1 MRFIRKRAFSSY
13 YLDQAQANP
22 PQTGGQAI
30 SRWSHFWHKDTVTQ
44 CLWDEQYGL
53 CAYTELRPD
62 EAGFGTHIEHVQP
75 KSRYPQRTFD
85 FSNLVLCALDESDL
99 QTRAV
104 NDRFGGHAKLGEYDP
119 ALFVSCLQNDCPRF
133 FAYLSDGRVVAAA
146 NLSVNETQQAQYTI
160 DLLNLNAPYLLVQRK
175 NWLDEL
181 DGLIDEHLDNDN
193 SLEDL
198 AAIDLLP
205 TSGKLSR
212 FFSAT
217 RQRFGWIA
225 EQLLQEHA
233 PELL

>member
-13 YLDQAQANP
+13 YLDQAHANP
-22 PQTGGQAI
+22 PQTGEQAT
-30 SRWSHFWHKDTVTQ
+30 SRWSSFGHKDTVTQ

-62 EAGFGTHIEHVQP
+62 EAGFGTHIEHIQP

-85 FSNLVLCALDESDL
+85 FSNLVLCALADADL
-99 QTRAV
+99 QSRTKA
-104 NDRFGGHAKLGEYDP
+104 DLFGGHAKLSAYDP
-119 ALFVSCLQNDCPRF
+119 ALFIACLHADCPRF
-133 FAYLSDGRVVAAA
+133 FAYLSDGRIVPAIHLDARQ
-146 NLSVNETQQAQYTI
+146 TQQAQYTL
-160 DLLNLNAPYLLVQRK
+160 DLLNLNAPYLVNQRK

-181 DGLIDEHLDNDN
+181 DSFIDQHLTEDQ
-193 SLEDL
+193 SLADL

-217 RQRFGWIA
+217 RQRFGRIA

>member
-1 MRFIRKRAFSSY
+1 MRFIRKRPFSSY
-13 YLDQAQANP
+13 YLDQAHANP
-22 PQTGGQAI
+22 PQIGEQAI
-30 SRWSHFWHKDTVTQ
+30 SRWSSFGHKDTVTK
-44 CLWDEQYGL
+44 CLQDEQYGL

-62 EAGFGTHIEHVQP
+62 LVNLGTHVEHVQP

-85 FSNLVLCALDESDL
+85 FSNLVLCALADADL
-99 QTRAV
+99 QGRAKA
-104 NDRFGGHAKLGEYDP
+104 DLFGGHAKLSEYNADF
-119 ALFVSCLQNDCPRF
+119 FVSCLQNDCPRF

-198 AAIDLLP
+198 AAIDLLH
-205 TSGKLSR
+205 TSGKLSP

-217 RQRFGWIA
+217 RQRFARIA
-225 EQLLQEHA
+225 DSLLRAQA
-233 PELL
+233 PEWL

>member
-1 MRFIRKRAFSSY
+1 MRFIRKRTFGGGH
-13 YLDQAQANP
+13 LEQAHANP
-22 PQTGGQAI
+22 PQTGKQAT
-30 SRWSHFWHKDTVTQ
+30 SRWSSFGHRDTVSN
-44 CLWDEQYGL
+44 CLQDEQYGL

-62 EAGFGTHIEHVQP
+62 QAGLGTHIEHVQP
-75 KSRYPQRTFD
+75 KSLYPQRTFD

-205 TSGKLSR
+205 TSGKLSP

-217 RQRFGWIA
+217 RQRFARIA
-225 EQLLQEHA
+225 DSLLRAQA
-233 PELL
+233 PEWL

>member
-1 MRFIRKRAFSSY
+1 ME
-13 YLDQAQANP
+13 QAHANP
-22 PQTGGQAI
+22 PQTGKQAT
-30 SRWSHFWHKDTVTQ
+30 SRWSSFGHKGTVSN
-44 CLWDEQYGL
+44 CLQDEQYGL

-62 EAGFGTHIEHVQP
+62 QAGLGTHIEHVQP

-181 DGLIDEHLDNDN
+181 DKLIDEHLDNDN

-205 TSGKLSR
+205 TSGKLSP

-217 RQRFGWIA
+217 RQRFARIA
-225 EQLLQEHA
+225 DSLLRAQA
-233 PELL
+233 PEWL

>member
-1 MRFIRKRAFSSY
+1 MRFIRKRTFGGGH
-13 YLDQAQANP
+13 LEQAHANP
-22 PQTGGQAI
+22 PQTADEAT
-30 SRWSHFWHKDTVTQ
+30 SRWSSFGHKNTVTVFLQ
-44 CLWDEQYGL
+44 DEQYGL

-62 EAGFGTHIEHVQP
+62 LVGLGTHIEHVQP

-85 FSNLVLCALDESDL
+85 FSHLVLCALDESDL

-205 TSGKLSR
+205 TSGKLSP

-217 RQRFGWIA
+217 RQRFARIA
-225 EQLLQEHA
+225 DSLLRAQA
-233 PELL
+233 PEWL

>member
-1 MRFIRKRAFSSY
+1 MRFIRKRTFGGGH
-13 YLDQAQANP
+13 LEQAHANP
-22 PQTGGQAI
+22 PQTGKQAT
-30 SRWSHFWHKDTVTQ
+30 SRWSSFGHRDTVSN
-44 CLWDEQYGL
+44 CLQDEQYGL

-62 EAGFGTHIEHVQP
+62 QAGLGTHIEHVQP
-75 KSRYPQRTFD
+75 KSLYPQRTFD

-119 ALFVSCLQNDCPRF
+119 ALFVSCLQNDGPRF

-205 TSGKLSR
+205 TSGKLSP

-217 RQRFGWIA
+217 RQRFARIA
-225 EQLLQEHA
+225 DSLLRAQA
-233 PELL
+233 PEWL

>member
-1 MRFIRKRAFSSY
+1 MRFIRKRAFGGGH
-13 YLDQAQANP
+13 LEQAHANP
-22 PQTGGQAI
+22 PQTGKQAT
-30 SRWSHFWHKDTVTQ
+30 SRWSSFGHKGTVSN
-44 CLWDEQYGL
+44 CLQDEQYGL

-62 EAGFGTHIEHVQP
+62 QAGLGTHIEHVQP

-181 DGLIDEHLDNDN
+181 DKLIDEHLDNDN

-205 TSGKLSR
+205 TSGKLSP

-217 RQRFGWIA
+217 RQRFARIA
-225 EQLLQEHA
+225 DSLLRAQA
-233 PELL
+233 PEWL